1 MERISLSSENDQI
14 IRPTFPNQRN
24 ISNDEGYN
32 LQLLSVFKI
41 RVSIMIFAFLLLF
54 LTSLFPYVAIYPYR
68 NIR

>member
-24 ISNDEGYN
+24 ISNEEGYN

-41 RVSIMIFAFLLLF
+41 GVLIKF
-54 LTSLFPYVAIYPYR
+54 
-68 NIR
+68 